1 VPTHELLG
9 IAFKKLEY
17 CKGKVMVSP
26 NNSTVYSMFRSTA
39 GWNADN
45 LAIECGER
53 SWTYGELL
61 DLIDRLAS
69 VLRSEKVMA
78 GDCIAILSENRAEY
92 TMLQFACARIG
103 AIASCLNSRL
113 VVEELQYC
121 IHLVEPQL
129 IFVSSR
135 FQSLLDQVAYPAA
148 KQICME
154 GCLSLAASAELDQH
168 PPLLNSEQGLLLLN
182 TSGTTGLPK
191 AALISHRAEIA
202 RMTTLRMDLKIDPGD
217 AFLAWSPMNHIGGT
231 DHTISS
237 LMMGSAVI
245 ITDGLDIDT
254 MCSVIGRYKIGWLLL
269 MPATIEPILRR
280 LAETKTRVVGVKV
293 VGCMAD
299 LIPAA
304 QIAEVTTA
312 LNALFVNSFGSTETG
327 LPPATGHLIPVGEV
341 PTDLSKKISSLCE
354 FRLVD
359 EDDNDVQQGEVGEAL
374 LRGPTLFSGYWNA
387 PEVNAEAFRD
397 GWFRMG
403 DLLKQTKSGGF
414 EFVGR
419 LKYLIKTGG
428 ENVYPAEIERVLLSD
443 SRVEE
448 ATIVRK
454 KDSRW
459 GEIVVAFITRNT
471 ETLTDAEIEKM
482 CRAKLASYKRPREIY
497 FIPIDEFP
505 RNGSGKIIRES
516 LEKRLESA

>member
-1 VPTHELLG
+1 
-9 IAFKKLEY
+9 
-17 CKGKVMVSP
+17 MVSP

-39 GWNADN
+39 KWNADN

-135 FQSLLDQVAYPAA
+135 FQSLLDQVVYPAA
-148 KQICME
+148 KQISME

-471 ETLTDAEIEKM
+471 EALTDVEIEKM

>member
-1 VPTHELLG
+1 
-9 IAFKKLEY
+9 
-17 CKGKVMVSP
+17 M
-26 NNSTVYSMFRSTA
+26 
-39 GWNADN
+39 
-45 LAIECGER
+45 
-53 SWTYGELL
+53 
-61 DLIDRLAS
+61 
-69 VLRSEKVMA
+69 
-78 GDCIAILSENRAEY
+78 
-92 TMLQFACARIG
+92 
-103 AIASCLNSRL
+103 
-113 VVEELQYC
+113 
-121 IHLVEPQL
+121 
-129 IFVSSR
+129 
-135 FQSLLDQVAYPAA
+135 
-148 KQICME
+148 
-154 GCLSLAASAELDQH
+154 
-168 PPLLNSEQGLLLLN
+168 
-182 TSGTTGLPK
+182 
-191 AALISHRAEIA
+191 
-202 RMTTLRMDLKIDPGD
+202 
-217 AFLAWSPMNHIGGT
+217 
-231 DHTISS
+231 
-237 LMMGSAVI
+237 
-245 ITDGLDIDT
+245 
-254 MCSVIGRYKIGWLLL
+254 
-269 MPATIEPILRR
+269 
-280 LAETKTRVVGVKV
+280 
-293 VGCMAD
+293 
-299 LIPAA
+299 
-304 QIAEVTTA
+304 TTA

-471 ETLTDAEIEKM
+471 EALTDVEIEKM